1 MPSPNVSSPSD
12 STRLRLS
19 HILSAIA
26 ILAFAFAFLFECLS
40 LALAVSVVGILT
52 LEGLRVPRI
61 TDGVGMRR
69 WLPWV
74 FWSLILAP
82 CPVAIYFIGIVY
94 EHKGPPLFNGPRP
107 WAAQVVDILCI
118 VHLGVSVVAAISV
131 VLLAKGGYRWLAWAA
146 ILVIDLYTALLAL
159 YAVMSTTGVYL

>member
-19 HILSAIA
+19 HLLSAIA
-26 ILAFAFAFLFECLS
+26 ILAFAFAFLLEYLS

-74 FWSLILAP
+74 FWSLMLAG
-82 CPVAIYFIGIVY
+82 CPVAIDVIGIVY
-94 EHKGPPLFNGPRP
+94 EHNGPPAWNGPRP
-107 WAAQVVDILCI
+107 WAAQVI
-118 VHLGVSVVAAISV
+118 
-131 VLLAKGGYRWLAWAA
+131 Y
-146 ILVIDLYTALLAL
+146 ILVYCPSRRLSRGRDISGVIGERRLPLVGLGGDLRD
-159 YAVMSTTGVYL
+159 